1 MNKITF
7 YAAILASIGVALGAF
22 GAHAL
27 KETLLEHGTTD
38 TWKTAVFYHLLHAVA
53 AWSLFLASPTTQR
66 RLATAATAWLIG
78 IILFSGSLYFLA
90 LGGPRW
96 LGPVTPLGG
105 LAFLGGWLL
114 AARAAWSTPAIP
126 TDD

>member
-7 YAAILASIGVALGAF
+7 CAAILASIGVALGAF

-27 KETLLEHGTTD
+27 KDTLLESGTTD
-38 TWKTAVFYHLLHAVA
+38 TWKTAVFYHLIHAVA

-66 RLATAATAWLIG
+66 RLAKAATAWLIG
-78 IILFSGSLYFLA
+78 IILFSGSLYCLA
-90 LGGPRW
+90 LDGPRW
-96 LGPVTPLGG
+96 LGPITPLGG
-105 LAFLGGWLL
+105 LALLIGWLL
-114 AARAAWSTPAIP
+114 AARAAWSAPNIP